1 MGLKK
6 IVVVTKGKDPYE
18 TTMEALS
25 RISLPPLKDKRIL
38 LKPNA
43 ARLMEPEQGGVTHPA
58 VVAAVIDHLRD
69 RGGRDIY
76 IGESPILGVKVKE
89 VFDLTG
95 MSRVAGERG
104 IPLIDL
110 DKEGP
115 LNLPVPK
122 GLVVQTLKVAAEISR
137 TDYIVSIPVMK
148 THMHT
153 TVTLSIKNMKGV
165 LWRREKVRLHQLHAP
180 RQVVGNDK
188 ELDVAISDLA
198 SVLLPDLA
206 VIDGNIG
213 MEGLGPGIGNPRNA
227 GLVVV
232 SQDPVAADAVASRL
246 MGFSPQDI
254 PHLRLISERG
264 MGEIDLSKLRIDPDN
279 YLALQER
286 FEPPPEK
293 ISFEYPDVE
302 VHDEESC
309 SACLSTVFLFLK
321 RYYKELEPY
330 FNENE
335 KLDLA
340 IGRGVINCPEGTVYV
355 GNCSC
360 ILENA
365 KGSLKV
371 AGCPPVASQIWES
384 LDLK

>member
-6 IVVVTKGKDPYE
+6 IIAVTKGKDPYE

-25 RISLPPLKDKRIL
+25 RISLPPLKGKRIL

-69 RGGRDIY
+69 RGGREIY

-95 MSRVAGERG
+95 MARIAGERG

-122 GLVVQTLKVAAEISR
+122 GLVVQTLKVVAEISR

-153 TVTLSIKNMKGV
+153 KVTLSIKNMKGV

-213 MEGLGPGIGNPRNA
+213 MEGMGPGIGNPRNA

-264 MGEIDLSKLRIDPDN
+264 MGEIDLSRLRIDPDN

-302 VHDEESC
+302 VHVIVAVVSKM
-309 SACLSTVFLFLK
+309 LK
-321 RYYKELEPY
+321 E
-330 FNENE
+330 
-335 KLDLA
+335 A
-340 IGRGVINCPEGTVYV
+340 
-355 GNCSC
+355 
-360 ILENA
+360 
-365 KGSLKV
+365 
-371 AGCPPVASQIWES
+371 
-384 LDLK
+384 

>member
-43 ARLMEPEQGGVTHPA
+43 ARLMEPQQGGVTHPA

-95 MSRVAGERG
+95 MARVAGERG

-110 DKEGP
+110 DKEEP

-330 FNENE
+330 YYENE
-335 KLDLA
+335 KLNLA
-340 IGRGVINCPEGTVYV
+340 IGKGVINCPEGTVYV

>member
-1 MGLKK
+1 
-6 IVVVTKGKDPYE
+6 
-18 TTMEALS
+18 
-25 RISLPPLKDKRIL
+25 
-38 LKPNA
+38 
-43 ARLMEPEQGGVTHPA
+43 
-58 VVAAVIDHLRD
+58 
-69 RGGRDIY
+69 
-76 IGESPILGVKVKE
+76 
-89 VFDLTG
+89 
-95 MSRVAGERG
+95 
-104 IPLIDL
+104 
-110 DKEGP
+110 
-115 LNLPVPK
+115 
-122 GLVVQTLKVAAEISR
+122 VAAEISR

-330 FNENE
+330 FNENK
-335 KLDLA
+335 KLNLA
-340 IGRGVINCPEGTVYV
+340 IGKGVINCPEGTVYV

>member
-6 IVVVTKGKDPYE
+6 IIAVTKGKDPYE

-95 MSRVAGERG
+95 MARIAGERG
-104 IPLIDL
+104 IPLIDF

-293 ISFEYPDVE
+293 ISFEYPGVE

-321 RYYKELEPY
+321 RYYEELEQY
-330 FNENE
+330 LNENK
-335 KLDLA
+335 KLNLA
-340 IGRGVINCPEGTVYV
+340 IGKGVINCPEGTVYV

-360 ILENA
+360 SLENA

-371 AGCPPVASQIWES
+371 AGCPPVGSQIWES
-384 LDLK
+384 INLK